1 MRRATYRT
9 AALVMSA
16 LMPLTALS
24 VMMPASAGA
33 TECGPGTVYDPATD
47 TCVAA
52 PAPAPEPAPP
62 PAPEPAPPPPP
73 PPWNG
78 DPTPGFSI
86 GICAP
91 IPFLSLC
98 AGI

>member
-1 MRRATYRT
+1 MVINIRHIAI
-9 AALVMSA
+9 
-16 LMPLTALS
+16 
-24 VMMPASAGA
+24 AGA
-33 TECGPGTVYDPATD
+33 AVVAPFTIATVVSVGTAGAAECGVGTVFDPPTN

-52 PAPAPEPAPP
+52 PLPP
-62 PAPEPAPPPPP
+62 PGPLPPPP

-91 IPFLSLC
+91 IPFVSLC
-98 AGI
+98 TGI

>member
-1 MRRATYRT
+1 MRHRIRRAVIVAAAASAPL
-9 AALVMSA
+9 AALVA
-16 LMPLTALS
+16 VPPGVAQ
-24 VMMPASAGA
+24 AA
-33 TECGPGTVYDPATD
+33 ECGVGTVYDAPSN

-52 PAPAPEPAPP
+52 PLP
-62 PAPEPAPPPPP
+62 PAPLPPPPPPPPP

-91 IPFLSLC
+91 IPFVSLC
-98 AGI
+98 TGI

>member
-1 MRRATYRT
+1 MLDSIRRP
-9 AALVMSA
+9 AAVAGLA
-16 LMPLTALS
+16 LAPLTALVLGS
-24 VMMPASAGA
+24 PGVAQAA
-33 TECGPGTVYDPATD
+33 ECGVGTVYDAPTD

-52 PAPAPEPAPP
+52 PVPP
-62 PAPEPAPPPPP
+62 PPPPPP

-91 IPFLSLC
+91 IPFVSLC
-98 AGI
+98 TGI

>member
-1 MRRATYRT
+1 MRRTTFRSAAAAVMTLAPVAVLPVVVPAT
-9 AALVMSA
+9 
-16 LMPLTALS
+16 
-24 VMMPASAGA
+24 AGA
-33 TECGPGTVYDPATD
+33 AECGAGTVYDAPTD

-52 PAPAPEPAPP
+52 PLPPAPP
-62 PAPEPAPPPPP
+62 PPPPPP

-91 IPFLSLC
+91 IPFVSLC
-98 AGI
+98 TGI